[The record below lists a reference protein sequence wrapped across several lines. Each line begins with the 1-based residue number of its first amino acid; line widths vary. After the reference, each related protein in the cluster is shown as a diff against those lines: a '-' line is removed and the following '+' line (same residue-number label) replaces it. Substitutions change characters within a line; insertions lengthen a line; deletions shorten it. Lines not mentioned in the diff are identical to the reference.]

1 MNARTNVAFWK
12 EQSNAAVHGAAY
24 AVKRAAARMPFAIA
38 MHAVFGRFR
47 EVRTTEAQRADAL
60 HALVAVMRNR
70 RQHAER
76 LQYEPM
82 RTFIIDQPIRTVDLK
97 RFGF

>member
-1 MNARTNVAFWK
+1 MNAPTSPSGK
-12 EQSNAAVHGAAY
+12 SSQ
-24 AVKRAAARMPFAIA
+24 
-38 MHAVFGRFR
+38 
-47 EVRTTEAQRADAL
+47 T
-60 HALVAVMRNR
+60 
-70 RQHAER
+70 QHAER